1 MYIFPLQQ
9 ALCSDRSQVS
19 SGPDPKNWIIPSL
32 PEGWRLVSFHFF
44 VNWNSSPPVVADR
57 IWMTRQLR
65 FDSDINLADVD
76 DSEIS
81 EILSQS
87 YAGQEFDDLD
97 FIFSPYGHKITTILL
112 PEIPVSAISDE
123 TPAWIVAKSDGINNK
138 VQKVTVSKIRSAIQ
152 RHSGGPVWVGDK
164 GLTYGTSAM
173 ECYLS
178 KSDAAF
184 PGDVDAVIVDNQ
196 NQVRFIIEYKK
207 HTLQAP
213 LGEHL
218 ITQYY
223 PRPDG
228 RKYRRLAALADRYEQ
243 ASQRSV
249 PLVVLYYST
258 RQPVI
263 RLQEIGSLGE
273 DCATISRDTGDL
285 STNGRHQKEI
295 SDYVVNWLGV

>member
-19 SGPDPKNWIIPSL
+19 SGPDPKDWIVPSL

-44 VNWNSSPPVVADR
+44 VNWESLPPVVADR

-65 FDSDINLADVD
+65 FDPDINLDAVD
-76 DSEIS
+76 KTDIS
-81 EILSQS
+81 DILSQS
-87 YAGQEFDDLD
+87 YAGQELDDLEL
-97 FIFSPYGHKITTILL
+97 IFSPYGHKITTVLL

-123 TPAWIVAKSDGINNK
+123 TPVWIVAKSDGVNNRIYK
-138 VQKVTVSKIRSAIQ
+138 VKVSRVRSAIQ
-152 RHSGGPVWVGDK
+152 SHSGGPVWVGDK
-164 GLTYGTSAM
+164 GLTYGTSAV

-178 KSDAAF
+178 KSNAAF

-196 NQVRFIIEYKK
+196 NQVRFIVEYKK

-218 ITQYY
+218 ITKYY

-228 RKYRRLAALADRYEQ
+228 RKYQRLAALGNRYEHFL
-243 ASQRSV
+243 QRSV

-258 RQPVI
+258 KQPVI

-273 DCATISRDTGDL
+273 DRATIRRDTGDIP
-285 STNGRHQKEI
+285 TNGLHQKET
-295 SDYVVNWLGV
+295 SDFVVNWLGV

>member
-19 SGPDPKNWIIPSL
+19 FGPDPKDWIVPSL

-44 VNWNSSPPVVADR
+44 VNWESFPPVVADR

-65 FDSDINLADVD
+65 FDSDINLARVD
-76 DSEIS
+76 DSAIS
-81 EILSQS
+81 DIFNQS
-87 YAGQEFDDLD
+87 CTGQEFDDLNL
-97 FIFSPYGHKITTILL
+97 IFSPCGHKITTVLL
-112 PEIPVSAISDE
+112 PEIPLSAISDE
-123 TPAWIVAKSDGINNK
+123 TPVWIVAKSDELNNR
-138 VQKVTVSKIRSAIQ
+138 VHKVTVSGVKSAIQ
-152 RHSGGPVWVGDK
+152 NHSGGPVWVGDK
-164 GLTYGTSAM
+164 GLTYGTSAV

-196 NQVRFIIEYKK
+196 NQVRFIVEYKK
-207 HTLQAP
+207 HNLQTP

-228 RKYRRLAALADRYEQ
+228 RKYQRLAALANRYEHVL
-243 ASQRSV
+243 QRSV

-273 DCATISRDTGDL
+273 DRATISRDTGDI
-285 STNGRHQKEI
+285 STNDRHQKEI
-295 SDYVVNWLGV
+295 SDFVVNWLGV